1 LGLQKYAESLQFF
14 DDALAINPDIK
25 EAQVFKG
32 MALTFLGKHDEAM
45 EIEAFRTEFAA
56 RFKDEIDK
64 RQQQKEQG
72 GTDQGEDKNEG

>member
-1 LGLQKYAESLQFF
+1 MI
-14 DDALAINPDIK
+14 DASVITSYSIHYTKLYD
-25 EAQVFKG
+25 

-64 RQQQKEQG
+64 RQKQKEQG
-72 GTDQGEDKNEG
+72 ETDQST